1 MRSWY
6 YADGHRHRHGP
17 VADDALLD
25 LYRDRV
31 IALDTLVWCEGMD
44 SWLPLSA
51 CADTLGP
58 PVSTDV
64 RAGAVPPPLPP
75 AAAYVPPAHSSVA
88 PPAQP
93 RSNGPGWP
101 LVAVL
106 GAVAGLFVVVGLI
119 GILAAIAFPAYN
131 DYLGRAK
138 VAEAVG
144 ELAALKP
151 QITEFLASEGR
162 CPVNDDAGFKPP
174 EQYASERLSS
184 VRIGRFEGSECGIEA
199 VLHAPKSARID
210 GKAVWLEL
218 DADAG
223 SWHCSSEIDDTQL
236 PPDCRG

>member
-17 VADDALLD
+17 VADDVLLG

-31 IALDTLVWCEGMD
+31 IALDTLVWREGLD
-44 SWLPLSA
+44 NWLPLSA
-51 CADTLGP
+51 RADTLGP

-75 AAAYVPPAHSSVA
+75 AAAHIPPAQSSVA
-88 PPAQP
+88 PPVQP
-93 RSNGPGWP
+93 RRNGPGWP

-106 GAVAGLFVVVGLI
+106 GALSGVFVMVGVI

-131 DYLGRAK
+131 DYLSRAK

>member
-17 VADDALLD
+17 VADDTLVG

-31 IALDTLVWCEGMD
+31 ITLDTLVWREGLD
-44 SWLPLSA
+44 HWLPLSA

-58 PVSTDV
+58 PVPTDV
-64 RAGAVPPPLPP
+64 CAAAVPPSLPP
-75 AAAYVPPAHSSVA
+75 AAVQPPRTHSSA
-88 PPAQP
+88 IPAQP
-93 RSNGPGWP
+93 RSNCPGWP

-106 GAVAGLFVVVGLI
+106 GAVVGFFVLVGVI

-138 VAEAVG
+138 VTQAVG

-151 QITEFLASEGR
+151 QIAEFLAREGR
-162 CPVNDDAGFKPP
+162 CPVNGDAGFKPP

-199 VLHAPKSARID
+199 VIHAPKSAKTD
-210 GKAVWLEL
+210 GRALWLEL

-223 SWHCSSEIDDTQL
+223 SWHCSSEIDDSQL
-236 PPDCRG
+236 PPNCRG

>member
-17 VADDALLD
+17 VADDVLLG

-31 IALDTLVWCEGMD
+31 IALDTLVWREGLD
-44 SWLPLSA
+44 NWLPLSA

-75 AAAYVPPAHSSVA
+75 AAAHIPPAQSSVA
-88 PPAQP
+88 PPVQP
-93 RSNGPGWP
+93 RRNGPGWP

-106 GAVAGLFVVVGLI
+106 GALSGVFVMVGVI

-131 DYLGRAK
+131 DYLSRAK

-174 EQYASERLSS
+174 EQYASQRLSS

>member
-17 VADDALLD
+17 VADDVLLG

-31 IALDTLVWCEGMD
+31 IALDTLVWREGLD
-44 SWLPLSA
+44 NWLPLSA

-75 AAAYVPPAHSSVA
+75 AAAHIPPAQSSVA
-88 PPAQP
+88 PPVQP
-93 RSNGPGWP
+93 RRNGPGWP

-106 GAVAGLFVVVGLI
+106 GALAGVFVMVGVI

-131 DYLGRAK
+131 DYLSRAK

-151 QITEFLASEGR
+151 QITGFLASEGR
-162 CPVNDDAGFKPP
+162 CRSMTTRGSSHPSSTR
-174 EQYASERLSS
+174 AS
-184 VRIGRFEGSECGIEA
+184 G
-199 VLHAPKSARID
+199 
-210 GKAVWLEL
+210 
-218 DADAG
+218 
-223 SWHCSSEIDDTQL
+223 
-236 PPDCRG
+236 

>member
-6 YADGHRHRHGP
+6 YADGQRHRHGP

-64 RAGAVPPPLPP
+64 RSGAVPPPLPP
-75 AAAYVPPAHSSVA
+75 AAAYVPPAHSSAA

-93 RSNGPGWP
+93 HSNRPGWP

-106 GAVAGLFVVVGLI
+106 GAVAGLFVMVGLI

>member
-17 VADDALLD
+17 VADDALLG
-25 LYRDRV
+25 LYRGRV
-31 IALDTLVWCEGMD
+31 IALDTLVWREGLD
-44 SWLPLSA
+44 HWVPLSA

-64 RAGAVPPPLPP
+64 RAGVVPPPLPP
-75 AAAYVPPAHSSVA
+75 AAAYITPAHPSIA
-88 PPAQP
+88 PAQP
-93 RSNGPGWP
+93 RSNRSGWP

-106 GAVAGLFVVVGLI
+106 GAVVGVFVMVGVI

-131 DYLGRAK
+131 DYLSRAK
-138 VAEAVG
+138 VAEASG

-162 CPVNDDAGFKPP
+162 CPANDDTGFKPP

-223 SWHCSSEIDDTQL
+223 SWRCSSEIDDTQL

>member
-6 YADGHRHRHGP
+6 YADGHRYRHGP
-17 VADDALLD
+17 VADDALLG

-31 IALDTLVWCEGMD
+31 IALDTLVWREGLD
-44 SWLPLSA
+44 HWVPLSA

-75 AAAYVPPAHSSVA
+75 AAAYIA
-88 PPAQP
+88 PAQP
-93 RSNGPGWP
+93 RSDRSGWP

-106 GAVAGLFVVVGLI
+106 GAVVGVFVMVGVI

-131 DYLGRAK
+131 DYLSRAK

-162 CPVNDDAGFKPP
+162 CPANDDTGFKPP

-223 SWHCSSEIDDTQL
+223 SWRCSSEIDDTQL